1 MLAEQTHSLSQEVVH
16 QPCRHG
22 VALVVEG
29 GALAVLLAEEHHR
42 EFLTLCQCCQ
52 AVICC
57 RVSPIQKVKVLTEG
71 AMSNATGAM
80 QQQRCIVHPAIL
92 FAWSCRQRWQS

>member
-1 MLAEQTHSLSQEVVH
+1 VVRQT
-16 QPCRHG
+16 CRHG
-22 VALVVEG
+22 VALIVEG

-57 RVSPIQKVKVLTEG
+57 RVSPIQKVKVFVD
-71 AMSNATGAM
+71 AAKSNATGTM
-80 QQQRCIVHPAIL
+80 QQQRCVIHPANL
-92 FAWSCRQRWQS
+92 SAWSGRQRWQS